1 MKFLKLILFFVL
13 TLLPI
18 SGYCAES
25 STSGTGS
32 GVVSAM
38 ASADNRMA
46 AINSELSNLQSISKG
61 LKYDH
66 WAQTIIPGQPQKGL
80 LLYQWLMYVV
90 VFPVFAIF
98 LIWGI
103 IQSLNSEGSVDY
115 VDLIKRIFIFAIF
128 TGFGSI
134 IFGYLA
140 GIQSGMASI
149 VNFVM
154 NTDLGSISEAL
165 YEEDAAISNQ
175 IKLAI
180 SDGKEQA
187 RQQLLGSAKTQV
199 KYKDYR
205 KTEQTVPYAVYMMF
219 PLASF
224 NEGLALQNGGI
235 CYMPISDGTRKFQK
249 AADSVNSDLNWCPK
263 DSTLKKN
270 LLLPFASNYAKIL
283 KDFSNY
289 PTAAWRG
296 NANMNQR
303 NSFANTFKDL
313 YGVDA
318 ALEKGGKFNME
329 DDAPRTEVI
338 YSLLAKSTS
347 VHRMEQPVLFCK
359 AQIDLF
365 CQNPLI
371 DRDINIAIWKLY
383 HDGDDSAVKNL
394 TIDELEKKMADVTKS
409 SNGSTKERKSLSRGE
424 AQNFQNAVT
433 DIIIQRA
440 KAIGVMAP
448 FSEGEGEDAKVLTP
462 DQWTEKLS
470 EKTSWWKTG
479 WNWVC
484 GGIASGLNAA
494 MGVLSMPLKIIAW
507 FLDLVASI
515 FQRLVV
521 GVMVILMGFL
531 LPLQFLLAN
540 ITLCAVGSKKTE
552 GVFYA
557 NLKVCLTLAL
567 IPFMCSLLLSIFNL
581 LMNSFYGM
589 LSGGVGATTCGGIQ
603 AATAF
608 GKAAV
613 TASSAAASAT
623 LQASGIYLILIGMV
637 LSIIQC
643 IAMVFIALY
652 SIRGAKLLT
661 QGGSI
666 AGAFGAAAAGLL
678 AGAMLGGKFAS
689 GLGAGKALSSSMQ
702 KLAGGAG
709 SAIDAAGQAGETD
722 GGNGDAPGSKV
733 AQSMGGGGGSSGSNS
748 GTPNSV
754 PSPAK
759 PDSPSK
765 DGKKTGVSG
774 LMGSAKE
781 QLGNMAKGAHKMGH
795 DAKSVVGGLGGA
807 IADSKLGRMV
817 KNSAAGKAATKAAG
831 KVGSLA
837 SKASSGVA
845 LGAKGISS
853 GVSSYA
859 QKAGAW
865 MQAATNKVASTKTAA
880 MFTSAGREFG
890 DWAKDAATKA
900 GLPTMAK
907 NVAAGFKSGTTDTL
921 RDISSATKQMVQ
933 NSLPAF
939 KPQNRPTNKKG
950 SPFSGTFDDNA

>member
-32 GVVSAM
+32 GVVSA
-38 ASADNRMA
+38 MA

-140 GIQSGMASI
+140 GIQSGMASV

-165 YEEDAAISNQ
+165 YEEDASISNQ

-235 CYMPISDGTRKFQK
+235 CYMPISDGTKKFQK

-289 PTAAWRG
+289 PTSAWRG
-296 NANMNQR
+296 SANMNQR
-303 NSFANTFKDL
+303 DSFANTFKDL

-318 ALEKGGKFNME
+318 ALEKGGKFTMD

-383 HDGDDSAVKNL
+383 HDGDDSAVVNL

-409 SNGSTKERKSLSRGE
+409 SNGSTKERKSLSRAE

-433 DIIIQRA
+433 DIIINRA
-440 KAIGVMAP
+440 KAIGAMTP
-448 FSEGEGEDAKVLTP
+448 FSEGEGEDAKILSP

-470 EKTSWWKTG
+470 ASTSWWKKG
-479 WNWVC
+479 VAWVC
-484 GGIASGLNAA
+484 GVAKSAIGGAIGAA
-494 MGVLSMPLKIIAW
+494 TSVLSMPLKIVAW
-507 FLDLVASI
+507 FLDLAASI
-515 FQRLVV
+515 FQRFVV

-540 ITLCAVGSKKTE
+540 ITLCTVGSKKTE
-552 GVFYA
+552 GIFYA
-557 NLKVCLTLAL
+557 NLKVCLTIAL
-567 IPFMCSLLLSIFNL
+567 IPFMCSLLLGIFNL

-589 LSGGVGATTCGGIQ
+589 LSGGVGATTCG
-603 AATAF
+603 AAQGASIF
-608 GKAAV
+608 AKSAV
-613 TASSAAASAT
+613 MATSSAVSST
-623 LQASGIYLILIGMV
+623 LVASGIYLILIGMI
-637 LSIIQC
+637 LSIVQC

-652 SIRGAKLLT
+652 SVRGAKLLT

-666 AGAFGAAAAGLL
+666 AGAFGAAAAGML
-678 AGAMLGGKFAS
+678 AGAMLGGKFAA
-689 GLGAGKALSSSMQ
+689 GTAAGKALSSSLQ
-702 KLAGGAG
+702 KLAGGTG
-709 SAIDAAGQAGETD
+709 TAIDATAQAGAPD
-722 GGNGDAPGSKV
+722 GGNAGTATKV
-733 AQSMGGGGGSSGSNS
+733 AQNLGGSP
-748 GTPNSV
+748 GTPSNAGNT
-754 PSPAK
+754 PSPANPDK
-759 PDSPSK
+759 PPKGNGDSGAGVFSAVNANGKHPDGTTSK
-765 DGKKTGVSG
+765 SADVGDTMKNMSGMPGSTDKGKGSTG
-774 LMGSAKE
+774 L
-781 QLGNMAKGAHKMGH
+781 
-795 DAKSVVGGLGGA
+795 
-807 IADSKLGRMV
+807 
-817 KNSAAGKAATKAAG
+817 
-831 KVGSLA
+831 VGSMF
-837 SKASSGVA
+837 SKAGEGISAMS
-845 LGAKGISS
+845 KGISS
-853 GVSSYA
+853 GISTSA
-859 QKAGAW
+859 HKAGAW
-865 MQAATNKVASTKTAA
+865 MQSASDKVQTSKAGTWA
-880 MFTSAGREFG
+880 MAKGKNFT
-890 DWAKDAATKA
+890 DWATDTAVHA
-900 GLPTMAK
+900 GIPTMAH
-907 NVAAGFKSGTTDTL
+907 NFASGVKTGTKDTFH
-921 RDISSATKQMVQ
+921 DIGSATKSMIQ

-939 KPQNRPTNKKG
+939 NPQFRSAKQAPRN
-950 SPFSGTFDDNA
+950 PFRGTFDDNA

>member
-32 GVVSAM
+32 GVASAM

-165 YEEDAAISNQ
+165 YEEDASISNQ

-289 PTAAWRG
+289 PTSAWRG
-296 NANMNQR
+296 SANMGQR
-303 NSFANTFKDL
+303 DSFANTFKDL

-318 ALEKGGKFNME
+318 ALEKGGKFTMD

-338 YSLLAKSTS
+338 FSLLAKSTS

-409 SNGSTKERKSLSRGE
+409 SNGSTKERKSLSRAE

-470 EKTSWWKTG
+470 TNTSLWKKG
-479 WNWVC
+479 VAWVAGMAKSV
-484 GGIASGLNAA
+484 GGAVVGVVG
-494 MGVLSMPLKIIAW
+494 GVLTMPLKIIAW
-507 FLDLVASI
+507 FLDLAASI
-515 FQRLVV
+515 FQRLIVGIMVV
-521 GVMVILMGFL
+521 LMGFL

-540 ITLCAVGSKKTE
+540 ITLCAIGSKKTE

-557 NLKVCLTLAL
+557 NLKICLTMAL

-589 LSGGVGATTCGGIQ
+589 LSGGVGTTTCGAAQTVSVLSRDAGI
-603 AATAF
+603 AAGNAFNTAL
-608 GKAAV
+608 
-613 TASSAAASAT
+613 SSG
-623 LQASGIYLILIGMV
+623 GIYLILVGII

-643 IAMVFIALY
+643 IAMVFIAMY
-652 SIRGAKLLT
+652 SVKGAKLLT
-661 QGGSI
+661 QGGTI

-678 AGAMLGGKFAS
+678 AGAMLGGKFAAGS
-689 GLGAGKALSSSMQ
+689 VAGKALSSSL
-702 KLAGGAG
+702 KKAAGGAG
-709 SAIDAAGQAGETD
+709 AAIDTAAQAGEAD
-722 GGNGDAPGSKV
+722 GGGTDTASRV
-733 AQSMGGGGGSSGSNS
+733 AQKLNGSDNGTSSSG
-748 GTPNSV
+748 GKGV
-754 PSPAK
+754 PAPAN
-759 PDSPSK
+759 P
-765 DGKKTGVSG
+765 GK
-774 LMGSAKE
+774 SAKNE
-781 QLGNMAKGAHKMGH
+781 PETFGELAKRKASNIARNLKGSGESLKDIAAGVANSMPMQALKESPVGHGIKKAGGLVSKTAGSIASGAH
-795 DAKSVVGGLGGA
+795 A
-807 IADSKLGRMV
+807 
-817 KNSAAGKAATKAAG
+817 
-831 KVGSLA
+831 
-837 SKASSGVA
+837 
-845 LGAKGISS
+845 
-853 GVSSYA
+853 VSSFMKSA
-859 QKAGAW
+859 SDKVQSTAVGAW
-865 MQAATNKVASTKTAA
+865 VQNAAKQTGITNMMQGAPS
-880 MFTSAGREFG
+880 
-890 DWAKDAATKA
+890 D
-900 GLPTMAK
+900 
-907 NVAAGFKSGTTDTL
+907 FKKGTTDAL
-921 RDISSATKQMVQ
+921 KNISNAAKYVVQ

-939 KPQNRPTNKKG
+939 KPQNRPTSKRG

>member
-165 YEEDAAISNQ
+165 YEEDASISNQ

-289 PTAAWRG
+289 PTSAWRG

-303 NSFANTFKDL
+303 DSFANTFKDL

-383 HDGDDSAVKNL
+383 HDGDGSAVANL

-424 AQNFQNAVT
+424 AQNFQNTVT

-484 GGIASGLNAA
+484 SGFASGLNAA
-494 MGVLSMPLKIIAW
+494 MGVLTMPLKIIAW
-507 FLDLVASI
+507 FLDLAASI
-515 FQRLVV
+515 VQRLIVGIMVV
-521 GVMVILMGFL
+521 LMGFL

-589 LSGGVGATTCGGIQ
+589 LSGGVGATTCGGAQ
-603 AATAF
+603 AVSIFSANVVGQATM
-608 GKAAV
+608 
-613 TASSAAASAT
+613 ASSLAST
-623 LQASGIYLILIGMV
+623 GIYLILIGIV
-637 LSIIQC
+637 LSIIQI

-652 SIRGAKLLT
+652 SIKGAKLLT

-678 AGAMLGGKFAS
+678 AGAMLGGKFAA
-689 GLGAGKALSSSMQ
+689 GLGAGKALTSSLQ
-702 KLAGGAG
+702 KFAGGTG
-709 SAIDAAGQAGETD
+709 SAIDAAGQAGD
-722 GGNGDAPGSKV
+722 VNGGGDTPGSDV
-733 AQSMGGGGGSSGSNS
+733 AQRMGGKPSGGSSAGN
-748 GTPNSV
+748 NV
-754 PSPAK
+754 PAPAK
-759 PDSPSK
+759 PDKPSSGR
-765 DGKKTGVSG
+765 DTTGRTGGSNENTGKSG
-774 LMGSAKE
+774 SNVTPHTEGISDSSGSGSFANGIHNKGTAQDHPISQGFAKR
-781 QLGNMAKGAHKMGH
+781 MSKKAKGAANAIISPVK
-795 DAKSVVGGLGGA
+795 AFGA
-807 IADSKLGRMV
+807 T
-817 KNSAAGKAATKAAG
+817 AAN
-831 KVGSLA
+831 
-837 SKASSGVA
+837 
-845 LGAKGISS
+845 I
-853 GVSSYA
+853 
-859 QKAGAW
+859 KAGD
-865 MQAATNKVASTKTAA
+865 SI
-880 MFTSAGREFG
+880 
-890 DWAKDAATKA
+890 KDAAVKA
-900 GLPTMAK
+900 GLPRIAYRFAK
-907 NVAAGFKSGTTDTL
+907 GFKEGGRKSL
-921 RDISSATKQMVQ
+921 NDISSAAKHMVQ
-933 NSLPAF
+933 ESLPAF